1 MNKHTI
7 KQKNMKT
14 TIFLVTTIVILS
26 SCSSKNGQSDAYGN
40 FETVEVLVSSEI
52 QGKLLQFSIEEGKT
66 YKAGDVV
73 GQIDTVQLA
82 LKRDQLVAQRNAS
95 ATKISN
101 ILSQITVQEETKGTL
116 LIDKARTER
125 LMKDKAIPVK
135 QLDDINGKIK
145 VIDSQIAS
153 IKTQN
158 AAVVNEVE
166 AYNKQI
172 AQMKDQLNR
181 CKIVNPI
188 NGTVLDKYI
197 EPSEIAAPGKTLYKI
212 ADMSQMILRVYVSGT
227 QLSSVKIGQN
237 VTVMIDQEKGEGK
250 TFEGTVSWVSPEA
263 EFTPKIIQTK
273 EERVNLVYAVKVTVK
288 NDGSL
293 KIGMPGEVRFEGK

>member
-1 MNKHTI
+1 
-7 KQKNMKT
+7 MKT
-14 TIFLVTTIVILS
+14 TIMLVATIFVLS
-26 SCSSKNGQSDAYGN
+26 SCSSKNGKSDAYGN

-52 QGKLLQFSIEEGKT
+52 QGKLLQFSVEEGKT
-66 YKAGDVV
+66 YKAGDAV
-73 GQIDTVQLA
+73 GLIDTVQLA
-82 LKRDQLVAQRNAS
+82 LKRDQLIAQRNAS

-101 ILSQITVQEETKGTL
+101 ILSQIAVQQETKGTL
-116 LIDKARTER
+116 LVDKARTEK
-125 LMKDKAIPVK
+125 LMRDKAIPAK

-145 VIDSQIAS
+145 VIDSQIES

-166 AYNKQI
+166 AYDKQI
-172 AQMKDQLNR
+172 AQIADQINR

-188 NGTVLDKYI
+188 NGTVLEKYI
-197 EPSEIAAPGKTLYKI
+197 EPSEIAAPGKTLYKV
-212 ADMSQMILRVYVSGT
+212 ADMDQMILRVYVSGA
-227 QLSSVKIGQN
+227 QLPSVKIGQK
-237 VTVMIDQEKGEGK
+237 VTVLIDQEKGDNK
-250 TFEGTVSWVSPEA
+250 SFEGTVSWVSPQA

-293 KIGMPGEVRFEGK
+293 KIGMPGEVKF

>member
-1 MNKHTI
+1 
-7 KQKNMKT
+7 MKT
-14 TIFLVTTIVILS
+14 IITLIAAIFVLS
-26 SCSSKNGQSDAYGN
+26 ACSSKNGKSDAYGN

-52 QGKLLQFSIEEGKT
+52 QGKLLQFAVEEGKT
-66 YKAGDVV
+66 IKVGEEV

-82 LKRDQLVAQRNAS
+82 LKRDQLIAQRNSS

-101 ILSQITVQEETKGTL
+101 ILSQIAVQEETKGTL
-116 LIDKARTER
+116 LVDKARTER
-125 LMKDKAIPVK
+125 LMKDKAIPGK

-145 VIDSQIAS
+145 VIDSQIES

-166 AYNKQI
+166 AYDKQI
-172 AQMKDQLNR
+172 AQMKDQISR

-188 NGTVLDKYI
+188 NGTVLEKYI

-212 ADMSQMILRVYVSGT
+212 ADMKPDDPSGVCEWCPASICKNRT
-227 QLSSVKIGQN
+227 ESSVL
-237 VTVMIDQEKGEGK
+237 IDQEKGDDK
-250 TFEGTVSWVSPEA
+250 TFEGTVSWISPEA

-293 KIGMPGEVRFEGK
+293 KIGMPGEVRF

>member
-1 MNKHTI
+1 
-7 KQKNMKT
+7 MKT
-14 TIFLVTTIVILS
+14 TITLIAIIFVLS
-26 SCSSKNGQSDAYGN
+26 SCSSKNGKSDAYGN

-52 QGKLLQFSIEEGKT
+52 QGKLLQSSIDEGKAL
-66 YKAGDVV
+66 KAGEVV
-73 GQIDTVQLA
+73 GLIDTVQLA

-101 ILSQITVQEETKGTL
+101 ILSQIAVQEETKGTL
-116 LIDKARTER
+116 MVDKARTER
-125 LMKDKAIPVK
+125 LMRDKAIPVK

-145 VIDSQIAS
+145 VVDSQIES

-158 AAVVNEVE
+158 AAVVSEVE
-166 AYNKQI
+166 AFDKQI
-172 AQMKDQLNR
+172 AQMKDQINR
-181 CKIVNPI
+181 CKIINPI
-188 NGTVLDKYI
+188 KGTVLEKYI

-212 ADMSQMILRVYVSGT
+212 ADMGQMILRVYVSGS
-227 QLSSVKIGQN
+227 QLSSVKVGQKA
-237 VTVMIDQEKGEGK
+237 TVLIDNEKGDYK
-250 TFEGTVSWVSPEA
+250 TYEGTISWVSPEA

-293 KIGMPGEVRFEGK
+293 KIGMPGEVRF

>member
-1 MNKHTI
+1 
-7 KQKNMKT
+7 MKT
-14 TIFLVTTIVILS
+14 TIFLIATIGILA
-26 SCSSKNGQSDAYGN
+26 SCSSKNGKSDAYGN

-66 YKAGDVV
+66 YKAGEVV

-101 ILSQITVQEETKGTL
+101 ILSQIAVQEETKTTL

-135 QLDDINGKIK
+135 QLDDINGKIN
-145 VIDSQIAS
+145 VIESQIAS

-166 AYNKQI
+166 AFDKQI
-172 AQMKDQLNR
+172 AQMKDQISR

-188 NGTVLDKYI
+188 NGMVLNKYI
-197 EPSEIAAPGKTLYKI
+197 EPSEIATPGKALYKI
-212 ADMSQMILRVYVSGT
+212 ADVSQMILRVYVSGA
-227 QLSSVKIGQN
+227 QLPSVKIGQN
-237 VTVMIDQEKGEGK
+237 VTVLIDQEQGEGK
-250 TFEGTVSWVSPEA
+250 SLQGTVSWVSPEA

-293 KIGMPGEVRFEGK
+293 KIGMPGEVKF

>member
-1 MNKHTI
+1 
-7 KQKNMKT
+7 MKT
-14 TIFLVTTIVILS
+14 IITLIAAIFVLS
-26 SCSSKNGQSDAYGN
+26 ACSSRNGKSDAYGN

-52 QGKLLQFSIEEGKT
+52 QGKLLHFSVEEGKT
-66 YKAGDVV
+66 IKAGDIV
-73 GQIDTVQLA
+73 GLIDTVQLA
-82 LKRDQLVAQRNAS
+82 LKRDQLIAQRNAS

-101 ILSQITVQEETKGTL
+101 ILSQIAVQEETKGTL
-116 LIDKARTER
+116 LVDKARTER
-125 LMKDKAIPVK
+125 LMKDKAIPGK

-145 VIDSQIAS
+145 VIDSQIES

-166 AYNKQI
+166 AYDKQI
-172 AQMKDQLNR
+172 AQMKDQINR
-181 CKIVNPI
+181 CSIVNPI
-188 NGTVLDKYI
+188 NGMVLEKYI

-212 ADMSQMILRVYVSGT
+212 ADMSQMILRVYVSGS
-227 QLSSVKIGQN
+227 QLPSVKIGQK
-237 VTVMIDQEKGEGK
+237 VTVLIDQEKGDTK
-250 TFEGTVSWVSPEA
+250 TLDGTISWISPEA

-293 KIGMPGEVRFEGK
+293 KIGMPGEVKF

>member
-1 MNKHTI
+1 
-7 KQKNMKT
+7 MKT
-14 TIFLVTTIVILS
+14 TITLIAIIFVLS
-26 SCSSKNGQSDAYGN
+26 SCSSKNGKSDAYGN

-52 QGKLLQFSIEEGKT
+52 QGKLLQSSIDEGKAL
-66 YKAGDVV
+66 KAGEVV
-73 GQIDTVQLA
+73 GLIDTVQLA

-101 ILSQITVQEETKGTL
+101 ILSQIAVQEETKGTL
-116 LIDKARTER
+116 MVDKARTER
-125 LMKDKAIPVK
+125 LMRDKAIPVK

-145 VIDSQIAS
+145 VVDSQIES

-158 AAVVNEVE
+158 AAVVSEVE
-166 AYNKQI
+166 AFDKQI
-172 AQMKDQLNR
+172 AQMKDQINR
-181 CKIVNPI
+181 CKIINPI
-188 NGTVLDKYI
+188 NGTVLEKYI

-212 ADMSQMILRVYVSGT
+212 ADMGQMILRVYVSGS
-227 QLSSVKIGQN
+227 QLSSVKVGQKA
-237 VTVMIDQEKGEGK
+237 TVLIDNEKGDYK
-250 TFEGTVSWVSPEA
+250 TYEGTISWVSPEA

-293 KIGMPGEVRFEGK
+293 KIGMPGEVRF